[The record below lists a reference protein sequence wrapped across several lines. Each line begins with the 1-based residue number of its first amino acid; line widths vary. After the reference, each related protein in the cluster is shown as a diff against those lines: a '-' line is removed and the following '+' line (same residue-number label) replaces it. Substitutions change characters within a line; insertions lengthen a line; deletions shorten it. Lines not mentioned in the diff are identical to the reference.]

1 MENKH
6 KITTETK
13 TDALRYSR
21 ENERLEIT
29 VDRSQQIDRLDDS
42 GRICQ
47 TDMVVNMIK
56 IKD

>member
-1 MENKH
+1 MENKN
-6 KITTETK
+6 KIMTETK
-13 TDALRYSR
+13 TDALRYST

-29 VDRSQQIDRLDDS
+29 VDRNQQIDRLADS

-47 TDMVVNMIK
+47 ADTVVKVIK